1 MLLKKINKMNS
12 MLKERNFLEDVDFK
26 QILIDSDLLITQS
39 DLVVIDSKTV
49 DIEYTITDISTNE
62 VLKTRSIGKA
72 QNVQLA
78 QQKSYEYMQK
88 MIFSYEKSF
97 SSKQLSNK
105 NDSLINR
112 NQQKRLFTIASYEKI
127 HSVIEL
133 MGYTSIKDI
142 KISDFPK
149 IVQFLE
155 IENVKKYISKINTIP
170 NTVIDFG
177 KYKGK
182 NIREIIIDRNYLEY
196 LYKNSKNKNIKIA
209 SAKALQIHKV

>member
-1 MLLKKINKMNS
+1 MLLKKINRMNS

-49 DIEYTITDISTNE
+49 DIEYTIIDISTNE
-62 VLKTRSIGKA
+62 ALKTRSIGKS

-78 QQKSYEYMQK
+78 QQKAYEYMQK

-97 SSKQLSNK
+97 SSKQSSNK

-170 NTVIDFG
+170 NAIIDFG

-196 LYKNSKNKNIKIA
+196 LYKNAKNKNIKIA
-209 SAKALQIHKV
+209 SAKALQIHKA